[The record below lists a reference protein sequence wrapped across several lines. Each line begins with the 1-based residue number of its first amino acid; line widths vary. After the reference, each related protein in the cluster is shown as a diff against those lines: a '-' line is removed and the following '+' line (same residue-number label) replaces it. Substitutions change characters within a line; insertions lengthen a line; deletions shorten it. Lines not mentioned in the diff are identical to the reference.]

1 MFQNS
6 DISFQNIKY
15 VFKSNLE
22 NYLLVINEIYI
33 NQKHTKKMKLIDKL
47 RAGLKELSEQKE
59 LTLTMKF
66 SKENKN
72 QIQCIWTG
80 MVESEDESIM
90 IIYNFKVNFED
101 IKKRFTYEPD
111 LEKNMNEFFNDGNNQ
126 TEKLFELL
134 GEKYDL
140 LDTYIKVK
148 RGQISSNKFG
158 F

>member
-1 MFQNS
+1 
-6 DISFQNIKY
+6 
-15 VFKSNLE
+15 
-22 NYLLVINEIYI
+22 
-33 NQKHTKKMKLIDKL
+33 MKLIDKL